1 MILSLIVAT
10 AENGVI
16 GKDGKIPWFV
26 RGEQARFKTIT
37 MGHPVIMGR
46 NTHQSIG
53 RALPGRLNIVI
64 SSDPNLQ
71 LSEGSKLAT
80 SFSEAVSI
88 AENSGAQEAFVI
100 GGERVFKDALP
111 SADKL
116 YLTKVHTSVDG
127 DTFFRYRPE
136 QWKMISCELF
146 KKNEVPD
153 RPFDFEVC
161 QYQRIGDK
169 TDN

>member
-1 MILSLIVAT
+1 M
-10 AENGVI
+10 I

-26 RGEQARFKTIT
+26 RGEQARFKAIT
-37 MGHPVIMGR
+37 MGHPIIMGR

-53 RALPGRLNIVI
+53 RTLPGRLNIVI

-71 LSEGSKLAT
+71 LSEGSRLAH
-80 SFSEAVSI
+80 SFEEAVSM
-88 AENSGAQEAFVI
+88 AEDSGAEEVFVI
-100 GGERVFKDALP
+100 GGERVFKDAQPL
-111 SADKL
+111 ADKL
-116 YLTKVHTSVDG
+116 YLTKVHTEVEG
-127 DTFFRYRPE
+127 DTFFQFDPK

-161 QYQRIGDK
+161 LYER
-169 TDN
+169 TSS